1 MFKFKKK
8 PEMASTIAE
17 AKERLASRPS
27 EPDEAQAS
35 SYTPP
40 APYTGGGEQVYAWTK
55 PTGGLWM
62 DGGKPTAKASMP
74 SVSLVKERTTC
85 YPQEMQTPAPFVGRQ
100 RTTCYPSHP
109 LQGSR
114 RDQYHTDQIN

>member
-17 AKERLASRPS
+17 AKSRLASGPS
-27 EPDEAQAS
+27 EPAASQAS

-40 APYTGGGEQVYAWTK
+40 APYTGGSEQVYAWTK
-55 PTGGLWM
+55 PSGGLWM

-74 SVSLVKERTTC
+74 SVSLVKERTTT
-85 YPQEMQTPAPFVGRQ
+85 YPQELQQPAPFVGKE
-100 RTTCYPSHP
+100 RTTCYPNSS
-109 LQGSR
+109 LAWGK
-114 RDQYHTDQIN
+114 RDQYHLDQIN